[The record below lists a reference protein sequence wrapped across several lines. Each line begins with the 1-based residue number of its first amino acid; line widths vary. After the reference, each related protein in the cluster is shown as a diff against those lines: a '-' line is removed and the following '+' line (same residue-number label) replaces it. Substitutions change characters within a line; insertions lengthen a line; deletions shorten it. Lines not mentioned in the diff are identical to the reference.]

1 MARHGSACD
10 KLPRLTE
17 GRQTGPL
24 RANARRRERRTRPIR
39 RPAAGIRARTL
50 ASLPRSARC
59 LAAGGGDPAL
69 GAAEGAKARKLA
81 PFDRNIDR
89 PPECLQ
95 GVRPSR
101 VVVGPVSS
109 RTAPV
114 HRVAASRQSR
124 LTITGGQID
133 RHDETSPAAMGRLS
147 PGPFLLRSLH
157 DMNTLR

>member
-1 MARHGSACD
+1 MARQESACD
-10 KLPRLTE
+10 KISRLTE
-17 GRQTGPL
+17 SRQAGPL
-24 RANARRRERRTRPIR
+24 EGKCAAPRKTELTDSPTSGWHSGTYLGFPSPIGALPGRRGRRSRAGR
-39 RPAAGIRARTL
+39 GG
-50 ASLPRSARC
+50 RSQSEETGSVRS
-59 LAAGGGDPAL
+59 
-69 GAAEGAKARKLA
+69 
-81 PFDRNIDR
+81 NIDR
-89 PPECLQ
+89 PLECLQ